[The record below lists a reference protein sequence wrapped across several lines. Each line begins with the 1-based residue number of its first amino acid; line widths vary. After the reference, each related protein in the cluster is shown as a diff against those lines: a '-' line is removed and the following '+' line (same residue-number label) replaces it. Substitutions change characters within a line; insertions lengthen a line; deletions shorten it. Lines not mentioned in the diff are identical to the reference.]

1 MANFETLKDYNRVP
15 VNLRKSQVEEV
26 LPEYFVE
33 DYPNLVTFLEGY
45 YDYLDSDRQWGGI
58 TQELTTV
65 RDYEDT
71 TLKRLDLL
79 LEEVGLGIS
88 QGQFS
93 QPREVV
99 KNFGNFFRVKGSEYS
114 GYGFWRAFFDIEDVE
129 ITYPKERLFRPG
141 ISTIGVE
148 DSWIIQDGGIYQIF
162 SLLIRSP
169 LPLADWEQLWRKY
182 VHPSGYHLAAEVVLI
197 GIDEMTYTTAQSIA
211 EDPDIVVETFAT
223 PLFQSLHQEG
233 EVTGLYPDNTNLAGY
248 MQAGGV
254 THRSGYSAPYVH
266 PGYATPGEVDADA
279 ARERLS
285 VYKTPEDFGLTKT
298 IRFIDSNYKSI
309 DNLAGFHLKFD
320 DTFVKFSDSSYT
332 TFDMMY
338 HVQYSDSDGPIT
350 LYNYYK

>member
-88 QGQFS
+88 QGRFT

-129 ITYPKERLFRPG
+129 ITYPKERLLRVG
-141 ISTIGVE
+141 QSTIGVE
-148 DSWIIQDGGIYQIF
+148 DSWIIQDG
-162 SLLIRSP
+162 RSN
-169 LPLADWEQLWRKY
+169 LF
-182 VHPSGYHLAAEVVLI
+182 I
-197 GIDEMTYTTAQSIA
+197 ID
-211 EDPDIVVETFAT
+211 
-223 PLFQSLHQEG
+223 
-233 EVTGLYPDNTNLAGY
+233 
-248 MQAGGV
+248 
-254 THRSGYSAPYVH
+254 
-266 PGYATPGEVDADA
+266 
-279 ARERLS
+279 
-285 VYKTPEDFGLTKT
+285 
-298 IRFIDSNYKSI
+298 
-309 DNLAGFHLKFD
+309 
-320 DTFVKFSDSSYT
+320 
-332 TFDMMY
+332 
-338 HVQYSDSDGPIT
+338 
-350 LYNYYK
+350 